1 VRIIYNSTRCPPS
14 PAIPISASAGRPLNS
29 APLAPYAFLSS
40 IQPPTSSLQN
50 LIVTP
55 ELEFCATR
63 RKQNSSSIS
72 NRYKTGFWQ
81 ASSSIQP
88 LVSSLQNLIA
98 NPRLKSALSAKDSSD
113 LQISNREPLAIFRC
127 VQRFA
132 LLILLAT
139 SHSSLATRF
148 PNRDTAINNR
158 NIPHRF
164 SHFQFSNRD
173 RSGVSRP
180 PRRDGG
186 TRVNPCRSEDRRYER
201 QNKKPRRANHRL
213 GLVVRRSVLGLAQQV
228 DEEAVGAGHA
238 GGQFAEK

>member
-14 PAIPISASAGRPLNS
+14 PAIPISTPARRPLNS

-55 ELEFCATR
+55 ELEFPATR

-81 ASSSIQP
+81 ASSGIEP

-98 NPRLKSALSAKDSSD
+98 NPRLKSALSTKDSSD
-113 LQISNREPLAIFRC
+113 LQISNREPLAIFCC
-127 VQRFA
+127 VPRSA
-132 LLILLAT
+132 LPILLAT

-164 SHFQFSNRD
+164 SHFQFSNRG
-173 RSGVSRP
+173 RSAALAFQKFQRDGIFFSEALSGFEPQFRASSSEP
-180 PRRDGG
+180 PRTRRIRDTGAESH
-186 TRVNPCRSEDRRYER
+186 RCALFCACYASSAFREKSE
-201 QNKKPRRANHRL
+201 
-213 GLVVRRSVLGLAQQV
+213 
-228 DEEAVGAGHA
+228 
-238 GGQFAEK
+238 